1 MHITRRD
8 FLELAVITGAY
19 LATNPVNALAKM
31 TTEDLLSFKSV
42 GNVTL
47 LFTTDLHA
55 HLKSLYFMEPMNL
68 IAPKKLKGMPGYLTG
83 PDFLKY
89 YKIDPGSLEAYF
101 GSCVD
106 FPELVEKF
114 GKMGGGTYIASVI
127 KSVIQERGRD
137 KVLVLD
143 GGDTWVTTAIG
154 LFTEGK
160 AVVDWMNLVGY
171 DIMVAHWE
179 FTLGKETFLKR
190 IEELKA
196 EFISQNIVEQD
207 FGDLVFKPYTIRE
220 VGGAKLGIIGNS
232 FPYTPIANPR
242 QFTEGWS
249 FGVREEQLQEFVD
262 ELREEHKVD
271 AVILLSHDGL
281 PLDIALA
288 KKVKGIDI
296 IISGH
301 THDVTPKPVV
311 VDKTIIVI
319 AGSHGKY
326 VGRLDLDIRKGKI
339 RSYNFKL
346 IPVASNLIKPDKE
359 AERFIE
365 NVYKPYE
372 KKLSE
377 KIGTAETLIYKR
389 DTFYS
394 TFDRLAGEAIMDH
407 YHGVDIVFSPG
418 YRWGTTIVPGQ
429 DITVD
434 HVYDFT
440 AITYP
445 DVHVFKMKGKHLKL
459 ILEDIADNVFNPNP
473 FYQQGGDMSRV
484 IGMEYEIEINGPQY
498 NRIKNIRVKGKPFKP
513 EKEYVIAAYGG
524 NLHRSEFAEELKDA
538 KPIPVYEILINYIKR
553 KKNISIEP
561 KPNVRV
567 LDEHYRTSC

>member
-1 MHITRRD
+1 MHLTRRD

-19 LATNPVNALAKM
+19 LASDPVKALAKM
-31 TTEDLLSFKSV
+31 TEKDILSFKSV

-55 HLKSLYFMEPMNL
+55 HLKPLYFMEPMNL
-68 IAPKKLKGMPGYLTG
+68 IAPRKLKGLPGYLTG
-83 PDFLKY
+83 TEFLKF
-89 YKIDPGSLEAYF
+89 YKINPGSLESYF
-101 GSCVD
+101 GSCVN
-106 FPELVEKF
+106 FPELAEKF
-114 GKMGGGTYIASVI
+114 GKMGGGAYIASVI
-127 KSVIQERGRD
+127 KSVIEERGRE
-137 KVLVLD
+137 KVLILD

-160 AVVDWMNLVGY
+160 AIVDWMNLIGY

-207 FGDLVFKPYTIRE
+207 FGDLVFKPYTIKE

-249 FGVREEQLQEFVD
+249 FGVREEEMQEFVD
-262 ELREEHKVD
+262 EMRNRHKVD
-271 AVILLSHDGL
+271 VVILLSHDGL
-281 PLDIALA
+281 PLDMALA

-301 THDVTPKPVV
+301 THDVTPRPLRVGN
-311 VDKTIIVI
+311 TLIVI

-326 VGRLDLDIRKGKI
+326 VGRLDLDIKKGKI
-339 RSYNFKL
+339 VNYKFKL

-359 AERFIE
+359 VQKFIE
-365 NVYKPYE
+365 KVYKPFD

-377 KIGTAETLIYKR
+377 KIGVAETLIYKR

-394 TFDRLAGEAIMDH
+394 TFDRLAGEAIMDY
-407 YHGVDIVFSPG
+407 YHGIDIVFSPG
-418 YRWGTTIVPGQ
+418 YRWGTTILPGQ

-445 DVHVFKMKGKHLKL
+445 NVYVFKMKGKHLKL

-498 NRIKNIRVKGKPFKP
+498 NRIRNIMVKGKPFNP

-524 NLHRSEFAEELKDA
+524 NLHRSEFAEIIEDA
-538 KPIPVYEILINYIKR
+538 KPKPVYEILINYIKR
-553 KKNISIEP
+553 KKNIKVDT

-567 LDEHYRTSC
+567 LDEDYRTSC